1 MFYKLPE
8 RADTARGYKHHENVL
23 PNIIGDSKA
32 RNVASTYIYRAPFKE
47 KMVITKMLNE
57 WNKPGTLKGMSP
69 NFDQSCYFIGLK

>member
-1 MFYKLPE
+1 MFYRLPE
-8 RADTARGYKHHENVL
+8 RREGSRGYQHHESVL

-57 WNKPGTLKGMSP
+57 WNKPGKINVFWL
-69 NFDQSCYFIGLK
+69 